1 MKYKQTAPSENII
14 PQEVSAN
21 KLRACM
27 VCGLVKT
34 FNQFVVFGCD
44 NCLGLIDVRVAD
56 RERVATV
63 TTSLFSGLVSVTRPL
78 DSWVAKWQRVS
89 RLVPGCY
96 AIAVRA
102 ALPEDILEELEE
114 KGLEVPRTR
123 ATAAAY
129 EYN

>member
-1 MKYKQTAPSENII
+1 MKNKVIPLQETTI
-14 PQEVSAN
+14 PQEVNAS

-34 FNQFVVFGCD
+34 FNQFVVYGCE
-44 NCLGLIDVRVAD
+44 NCPGLIDTRATD

-63 TTSLFSGLVSVTRPL
+63 TTSLFSGLISVTKPL

-102 ALPEDILEELEE
+102 ALPEDLIEELEE
-114 KGLEVPRTR
+114 KGIQVPRTR

-129 EYN
+129 E

>member
-1 MKYKQTAPSENII
+1 MKYKQTAPSENVI
-14 PQEVSAN
+14 PQE
-21 KLRACM
+21 
-27 VCGLVKT
+27 
-34 FNQFVVFGCD
+34 FVVFGCE
-44 NCLGLIDVRVAD
+44 NCPSLIDVRVAD

-114 KGLEVPRTR
+114 KGLQVPRTR

-129 EYN
+129 EYS